1 MTGDGDAPANWPPPV
16 LSQPRRLRLRNG
28 PAGYGVMTKGLH
40 WMVVAGFVAQFVI
53 GYTMD
58 ADDSGRGRGR
68 GRGRG
73 GESGR
78 GRGRGRGGDLDVF
91 DDPLVTA
98 HVIVGCTILA
108 LAATRLIWRLT
119 TPLPPWAPELSD
131 FERKLSHRIEQLL
144 YVLMFAAPASGLWL
158 VLVDDDALP
167 IHIATHIAFFV
178 VVAIHIGNALRHQ
191 LILRDGLLRRMT
203 F

>member
-1 MTGDGDAPANWPPPV
+1 MNA
-16 LSQPRRLRLRNG
+16 
-28 PAGYGVMTKGLH
+28 PAGYGRVTKGLH
-40 WMVVAGFVAQFVI
+40 WMVAAGFVTQFVL
-53 GYTMD
+53 GYMMD

-73 GESGR
+73 GESGQ

-108 LAATRLIWRLT
+108 LATIRLTWRLT
-119 TPLPPWAPELSD
+119 TPLPPWAPGLSGV
-131 FERKLSHRIEQLL
+131 ERRLSHRIEQLL

-158 VLVDDDALP
+158 VLVDDDALAV
-167 IHIATHIAFFV
+167 HIATHIAFFV
-178 VVAIHIGNALRHQ
+178 VVAVHIGNVLRHQ